1 MKILKI
7 QLYANIGILIC
18 NDASVNIKKID
29 SARISKNGYYLDGTY
44 IVGKIITDLNY
55 GDRYIGIDS
64 IQDNNGYVYIRY
76 MYLNANTNTLNIN
89 KVNGT
94 IYDLL
99 YY

>member
-1 MKILKI
+1 M
-7 QLYANIGILIC
+7 
-18 NDASVNIKKID
+18 
-29 SARISKNGYYLDGTY
+29 DGTY
-44 IVGKIITDLNY
+44 IVGKITTDLNY
-55 GDRYIGIDS
+55 GDGYIGIDS

-76 MYLNANTNTLNIN
+76 MYLNSNTNTLNIN